1 MPDVYDLFFYPPGG
15 GFEGRDWRG
24 TYDTPEQAADA
35 SPYPDLADWDP
46 TGEIR
51 WDTSSQR
58 ITAAERDY
66 QPYSIDHR
74 TTEGA
79 PGSDIQLTLVRG
91 GEHTVMVDPAAYA
104 AAKQAGTT
112 AEFLADAIA
121 ATPVRLTVVEPTGG
135 LVELP
140 TGGQQ

>member
-1 MPDVYDLFFYPPGG
+1 MTDIYDLYFYPPGA

-24 TYDTPEQAADA
+24 TFTTVQEAASA
-35 SPYPDLADWDP
+35 SPFPDLTDWD
-46 TGEIR
+46 TAGGTR

-58 ITAAERDY
+58 ITASERDY

-74 TTEGA
+74 STQDA

-91 GEHTVMVDPAAYA
+91 GEHTVLVDPAAYA

-112 AEFLADAIA
+112 AEFLAAAIA
-121 ATPVRLTVVEPTGG
+121 DTPVRLTVVEPTGG

-140 TGGQQ
+140 TGGEQ